1 MWVGG
6 VREEM
11 DWGSGREGKDA
22 GVRVCALMQTAAG
35 YHAVAAGNVGTSLAD
50 VVTEAEP
57 YEVVAVELSSF
68 QLHWSSTIE
77 PFAAVVL
84 NVAAHHLDWHGSLEA
99 YAADQARI
107 VAPRTIAIGT
117 ADDER
122 SARIVADA
130 RARPAGPLPAGTR
143 EAGTALYRLREPGPR
158 E

>member
-35 YHAVAAGNVGTSLAD
+35 FGAVAAGNVGTSLAD

-68 QLHWSSTIE
+68 QLHWSSTIV
-77 PFAAVVL
+77 PYAAIVL
-84 NVAAHHLDWHGSLEA
+84 NVAAHHLDWHGTMAA
-99 YAADQARI
+99 YAADKARI
-107 VAPRTIAIGT
+107 FAAGTPGIGN
-117 ADDER
+117 ADDQR
-122 SARIVADA
+122 SARMASA
-130 RARPAGPLPAGTR
+130 AGATVR
-143 EAGTALYRLREPGPR
+143 ILRGAP
-158 E
+158 